1 MLIGVLDA
9 HPYLGPKDG
18 RDAEAEEL
26 HGAGVPP
33 VLLLPVSLVRLR
45 QLAEDL
51 HIHMSCLVGSQVQLT
66 LYLATC

>member
-9 HPYLGPKDG
+9 HRYLGTKDG

-51 HIHMSCLVGSQVQLT
+51 HIHMHHAWLGHKSN
-66 LYLATC
+66 

>member
-1 MLIGVLDA
+1 MHANWLLDA
-9 HPYLGPKDG
+9 YRYLGPEDG

-51 HIHMSCLVGSQVQLT
+51 HAHTCMCHNSQLDHN
-66 LYLATC
+66 A